1 MFLVLE
7 VRSVRFRAS
16 LNISVYK
23 IRLDHLGQKG
33 GAPGPGL
40 GFFLHFFHRGGR
52 CFGIAGFKYNKN
64 LKVVNKYSDLE
75 CCSSS
80 ESLLFLFLEG
90 IVS

>member
-7 VRSVRFRAS
+7 VGSARFRDS

-40 GFFLHFFHRGGR
+40 AFFFIFHRGGR
-52 CFGIAGFKYNKN
+52 CFGITGFKCNKT
-64 LKVVNKYSDLE
+64 
-75 CCSSS
+75 
-80 ESLLFLFLEG
+80 
-90 IVS
+90 